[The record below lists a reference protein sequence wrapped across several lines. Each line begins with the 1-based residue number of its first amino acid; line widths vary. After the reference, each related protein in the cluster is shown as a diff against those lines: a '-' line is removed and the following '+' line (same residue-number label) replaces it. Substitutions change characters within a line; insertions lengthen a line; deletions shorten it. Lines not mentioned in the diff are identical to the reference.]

1 MQGSYLRHVYY
12 PRVRGVVRDPE
23 SFDLRPS
30 KGAPKG
36 APDKTAASPRDN
48 SRSLSFPPPFL
59 LNGEN
64 GVTSPPLF
72 SELSRG
78 ILIDRSL
85 MRSAAGSTDT
95 PLELAICRGRQ
106 VRIIV

>member
-72 SELSRG
+72 SERRVIARDLNRSIFNAKRRG
-78 ILIDRSL
+78 
-85 MRSAAGSTDT
+85 
-95 PLELAICRGRQ
+95 
-106 VRIIV
+106 